1 MVRAARH
8 VGIDPAGLLARFD
21 THITAG
27 DPMIVTVD
35 HPRVDSA
42 ALGLVRAHGIRA
54 LDALHIAAAGIV
66 LHELAGAGD
75 TTVFISRITTQTTA
89 ATAYGL
95 NVG

>member
-1 MVRAARH
+1 
-8 VGIDPAGLLARFD
+8 
-21 THITAG
+21 
-27 DPMIVTVD
+27 MIVTVD